1 MWGLRSLQS
10 VEKNKNRLKSDK
22 ITEIR
27 SLEEAIEAMRKPE
40 YHFRLIDPALK
51 LQLEQKSWFRKEKDR
66 TNPHMIDLNNSALDD
81 SDVIQLLLFLGAQEL
96 HGIALMSDD
105 VSNLQ
110 RFRLNRSKEV
120 VRDSNEAIGISVPL
134 HDKFGELVSLHSDD
148 GVTFFEEGLAFVEID
163 GIFASSFEAK
173 LLLNEAKMNFSAED
187 ISKLKVTASK
197 LLIILEHPHFYTSK
211 PTDAL
216 ERLLDV
222 KSRADKVEINHIV
235 SSTFF
240 SNAASAA
247 CKDAGVHRMIKDPC
261 GYIFKE

>member
-51 LQLEQKSWFRKEKDR
+51 L
-66 TNPHMIDLNNSALDD
+66 I
-81 SDVIQLLLFLGAQEL
+81 
-96 HGIALMSDD
+96 DD

-120 VRDSNEAIGISVPL
+120 ERDSNEAIGISVPL

-197 LLIILEHPHFYTSK
+197 LLIILEHPHLYTSK

-222 KSRADKVEINHIV
+222 KNRADKVEINHIV
-235 SSTFF
+235 SSAFF
-240 SNAASAA
+240 SDAASAA

>member
-51 LQLEQKSWFRKEKDR
+51 L
-66 TNPHMIDLNNSALDD
+66 I
-81 SDVIQLLLFLGAQEL
+81 
-96 HGIALMSDD
+96 DD

-120 VRDSNEAIGISVPL
+120 ERDSNEAIGISVPL

-197 LLIILEHPHFYTSK
+197 LLIILEHPHLYTSK

-222 KSRADKVEINHIV
+222 KNRADKVEINHIV

-240 SNAASAA
+240 SDAASAA

>member
-51 LQLEQKSWFRKEKDR
+51 L
-66 TNPHMIDLNNSALDD
+66 I
-81 SDVIQLLLFLGAQEL
+81 
-96 HGIALMSDD
+96 DD

-120 VRDSNEAIGISVPL
+120 ERDSNEAIGISVPL

-197 LLIILEHPHFYTSK
+197 LLIILEHPHLYTSK

-216 ERLLDV
+216 ARLLDV
-222 KSRADKVEINHIV
+222 KNRADKVEINHIV
-235 SSTFF
+235 SSAFF
-240 SNAASAA
+240 SDAASAA